1 MAPTLPSRKRK
12 AAERSKHSDA
22 PFDSDSDC
30 IIIASATSGPQPQS
44 KSTSEALLTRAPLE
58 EVNLNKRQR
67 TLQYVRI
74 PRVEAVLSD
83 AAATTPRHD
92 VSESPSSTDEEMG
105 DTSVAQSVQ
114 VPRIKKANTSSFV
127 QSSLSAFLSGPA
139 VKPPSERHGLLVTLP
154 KPDLKLSAGTLKDR
168 SKKPVTTSRP
178 RRSTTRTSY
187 AKESALEASTDD
199 EPDRSGKR
207 LGRGLKARRKS
218 YDDDGEYGAEVE
230 SSSADERE
238 GEDAEDV
245 QSDEDDADVASEASL
260 EEELP
265 KAAKGKA
272 SKAANSSKAV
282 TKRSPVTGVTG
293 TVTTKAN
300 SGMRNLNRKGTV
312 KGLEL
317 DLPPLSDT
325 FQIFEDMTTKAL
337 TLGLGEATKHLT
349 GTPLR
354 IATMC
359 SGTESPLLAL
369 LMVQDALKEAGVDT
383 IAVEHVFSAEIVPF
397 KQAYIERNFAP
408 PIIFRDITEF
418 TTAFES
424 DEPVAT
430 TAYGARVPIP
440 PADIVVAGTS
450 CVDYSRQNAHR
461 KGITDGGESG
471 ETWYGAL
478 AYCKAI
484 RPKMIVFENVQSA
497 DWGSMLKHY
506 RAIDY
511 DCEGVFVDSKD
522 YYIPHT
528 RQRGYM
534 ICFDSRRLGKS
545 GSSEG
550 LGQRWQDLMD
560 KFKRRASSSVSDFL
574 LPADQVIMRQHTRD
588 DEALREVDWAQC
600 EIRQMQY
607 RQSQGLGIARPVTHW
622 LESGFMIVPERG
634 QRAWFTR
641 QVERVKDTI
650 DCCILRTAVKDM
662 YDPRFKTCVWDLS
675 QNIERVHDASRGI
688 TGCILPTGIFF
699 VSDANRILAAEET
712 LMLQGIP
719 LNRISF
725 TTETQAELLD
735 FAGNAMTS
743 TVVGSA
749 LLAALIVGHKLID
762 PQWSPLDAPLSLLA
776 HGTSERVSLAPIAQ
790 PSAKT
795 VEAFTYR
802 PSVSKLDVDQ
812 LLVLAGRAAQR
823 CYCEGNDAL
832 CTKPLQECVD
842 CHHTICITCEGNPVH
857 NYHPFSNDD
866 RLQPAAFTAQLKAQL
881 PHQLS
886 LVCKIPD
893 IRAASVSASDN
904 DIANLKSFQNV
915 VKGIPGTVFSFQSIR
930 RTHCWTVSYTAREA
944 RLDLSID
951 NGRAEWSL
959 FATPGRDL
967 AASDWLRIT
976 LRQPVA
982 QATVS
987 LSLFNVE
994 WQWRVPGVRKLS
1006 LKLQGIGTR
1015 SPTWWARMELPA
1027 HLHNTQPQLLEVTPT
1042 GPDPSALERSLSG
1055 TYRYLP
1061 KCGKAADSLY
1071 CKIDPEQSDKERPIY
1086 LFWDPRPV
1094 GDSEEDVF
1102 VFSHDN
1108 SHLLKDEVRF
1118 VLAHIEAP
1126 WRPWPTTG
1134 KPVVPKIMADSTWVT
1149 AFESQ
1154 LQARDLDLVMKRSMS
1169 MTVSENENCDQA
1181 KYIIGCHVQ
1190 HQARDIDT
1198 TAGIVDVTKDAAFIA
1213 GHVWL
1218 FEIMQR
1224 QIELDTWHPISSDA
1238 ACGSCQACAP
1248 SKPQLKWKLDTDK
1261 KTLKAYEDVSMANE
1275 YERAFKARTEPI
1287 VVTSARNDHG
1297 YTVNFGINVVSLA
1310 HRAAARLPGGS
1321 SNHDAVGQWKLDTS
1335 SGSSVLTSPKF
1346 KLVANT
1352 GHPPDVKL
1360 GMQVELF
1367 PNQRLVL
1374 AWMQKQ
1380 EQGVDFFVEEAEE
1393 AVAKTT
1399 GWRAEVRISAPITVR
1414 GGICADHPGFGKT
1427 LTSLALVHAQYSE
1440 AGSSGTKIS
1449 NGLSARRDETSPGLL
1464 VSSATVIVCP
1474 ATLAQQWLDEIRD
1487 KIGSVSGVLTVFKIT
1502 DLARYSIPDFQDAKI
1517 ILVNRS
1523 ILGSEQYAERLAA
1536 FAAVPGPATKTGGR
1550 AFSQWLRFANEK
1562 VPEHVRLLQGN
1573 GRDSLRQHIQVTYR
1587 QHMESS
1593 HAGSEA
1599 SIPSRRLRGK
1609 DYVAAKGSKASQA
1622 QSLRAATS
1630 TVDTKE
1636 VDQPLFEMFY
1646 FNRLIVDEFHQ
1657 YDPREHAA
1665 ITALKADK
1673 RWGLSGTPAL
1683 DDLYDVAQLASII
1696 GVPLRT
1702 GSDGKGVMKARNI
1715 RAIRADMTDFERFE
1729 AMRALPSMAM
1739 HARLCEI
1746 HQLFLDTFVRR
1757 NVMDFAEMRYEDNL
1771 LPVTL
1776 DLDHRVMYTELSQHL
1791 NSLDMRIKRG
1801 KKSQATDRDERLY
1814 RAVNTSET
1822 AEEALSKTVAFLDRD
1837 TFDEASSGLVTLI
1850 QVREEQVSDTEKR
1863 LRQALSAAKQGEQ
1876 DNLQKWKQMCLDDGS
1891 LQDGE
1896 TIASIKNILT
1906 SARSHA
1912 DSGSSTSKRKRSGA
1926 SDEDLDEADGRAKPV
1941 RKNPLTSEVN
1951 TLSKR
1956 LVVAYRSLRYL
1967 HNVQRLQQHVTADL
1981 DPLKHCQAVNCHGV
1995 KPGINLAVSAS
2006 CGHIVCKDCH
2016 LSLDQ
2021 IHSTKCPAEGCSC
2034 SMQLYNLLWTSKMG
2048 DLYSTNPTPYGAK
2061 LESVVELLRNI
2072 RDAEEQAVLF
2082 VQYEEQMREVQRA
2095 LEGHNLLSQVI
2106 TDAGKAAAQINSFQ
2120 QNRKCTV
2127 MVLNASDETAAGLNL
2142 QNANHVMF
2150 VSPLLRDSQYG
2161 YEATM
2166 AQAIGRVRRHGQKRP
2181 IFLHRIVALDT
2192 IDIDILEHRERRS
2205 EAVTESGSL
2214 AIVAPPTAIV
2224 PLEANG
2230 KSKRE
2235 RCQLVKMGG
2244 VYSLQPHS
2252 WLCEGKGADGQMRIK
2267 GKSRVSGWEDFSS
2280 QLKFSRAYTED
2291 DD

>member
-1 MAPTLPSRKRK
+1 MASTLPSRKRK
-12 AAERSKHSDA
+12 AAERPKHNDDTLDS
-22 PFDSDSDC
+22 DSDSDC
-30 IIIASATSGPQPQS
+30 IIIASATSGPRPQH
-44 KSTSEALLTRAPLE
+44 KSTIDAPTMRVPLE

-74 PRVEAVLSD
+74 PRYEAVLSD
-83 AAATTPRHD
+83 AAATAPRHD
-92 VSESPSSTDEEMG
+92 DSQSPRAIDERMANSPVEQP
-105 DTSVAQSVQ
+105 AQ
-114 VPRIKKANTSSFV
+114 VPRMKKANPSSFV
-127 QSSLSAFLSGPA
+127 QSSLSAFLNGPA
-139 VKPPSERHGLLVTLP
+139 VKPSSERQGFLVTPPQPDP
-154 KPDLKLSAGTLKDR
+154 KPSTGA
-168 SKKPVTTSRP
+168 SKERAKKVVSTGRP
-178 RRSTTRTSY
+178 RRRTTRTLY
-187 AKESALEASTDD
+187 AKESELEASSDD
-199 EPDRSGKR
+199 EPVRSGTR
-207 LGRGLKARRKS
+207 LGLGLKARRKI
-218 YDDDGEYGAEVE
+218 DDADNDYGAEAE
-230 SSSADERE
+230 SSSAEE
-238 GEDAEDV
+238 PEAEDAE
-245 QSDEDDADVASEASL
+245 SDDDGTEVASEASL
-260 EEELP
+260 ENELP
-265 KAAKGKA
+265 RPAKGKA
-272 SKAANSSKAV
+272 SKAAKSSKAAV
-282 TKRSPVTGVTG
+282 KRSPVTGVPG
-293 TVTTKAN
+293 NATTKAK
-300 SGMRNLNRKGTV
+300 SGIQNLNRRGAV
-312 KGLEL
+312 KGLDL
-317 DLPPLSDT
+317 DLPPLSTT
-325 FQIFEDMTTKAL
+325 FQIFEDMTSKAL
-337 TLGLGEATKHLT
+337 TLGLGEATKYLA

-383 IAVEHVFSAEIVPF
+383 ITVKHVFSAEIVPF

-484 RPKMIVFENVQSA
+484 RPKMIIFENVQSA

-545 GSSEG
+545 GSSAG
-550 LGQRWQDLMD
+550 LGKRWQDLME
-560 KFKRRASSSVSDFL
+560 KLKRRASSSVSDFL

-749 LLAALIVGHKLID
+749 LLAALIVGHELID
-762 PQWSPLDAPLSLLA
+762 PQWSPPDALLSRVV
-776 HGTSERVSLAPIAQ
+776 HGAPERATLAPIAQ
-790 PSAKT
+790 PSADT

-802 PSVSKLDVDQ
+802 PSVSNLDVDE
-812 LLVLAGRAAQR
+812 LLALAGRAAQR

-832 CTKPLQECVD
+832 CAKPLQECVD
-842 CHHTICITCEGNPVH
+842 CHHTICITCGGNPVH

-881 PHQLS
+881 PHQLTLLS
-886 LVCKIPD
+886 KIPD
-893 IRAASVSASDN
+893 IRAASVVASDS
-904 DIANLKSFQNV
+904 DTANLSRFQKV
-915 VKGIPGTVFSFQSIR
+915 MKGIPGTVFGFQTIR
-930 RTHCWTVSYTAREA
+930 RTHCWTVSYAAPEA
-944 RLDLSID
+944 RLDLCID
-951 NGRAEWSL
+951 NGRAEWRL

-967 AASDWLRIT
+967 TANDWLRIA
-976 LRQPVA
+976 LRQPIA
-982 QATVS
+982 QAAAS
-987 LSLFNVE
+987 HSLFNVE

-1006 LKLQGIGTR
+1006 LKLQGTSTR

-1027 HLHNTQPQLLEVTPT
+1027 HLQNTQPQSLEVTMT
-1042 GPDPSALERSLSG
+1042 GPDASALGRSLSG

-1071 CKIDPEQSDKERPIY
+1071 CKISAGQSDERPIF

-1108 SHLLKDEVRF
+1108 SHLVKDEVRS

-1134 KPVVPKIMADSTWVT
+1134 KAVVPKIMADGTWVT
-1149 AFESQ
+1149 ASESQ
-1154 LQARDLDLVMKRSMS
+1154 LQAKELDLVMKRSLS
-1169 MTVSENENCDQA
+1169 MAVTEHERCDQA

-1190 HQARDIDT
+1190 EQAEDIDT
-1198 TAGIVDVTKDAAFIA
+1198 TAAIVDVTKDAAFIA

-1224 QIELDTWHPISSDA
+1224 QIDLDTWHPISSDA
-1238 ACGSCQACAP
+1238 VCGSCQACAP

-1275 YERAFKARTEPI
+1275 YERAFKARMEPI
-1287 VVTSARNDHG
+1287 VVTSTGHDHG

-1321 SNHDAVGQWKLDTS
+1321 SSHGVMAQWKLDTS

-1352 GHPPDVKL
+1352 GHPPNVKL

-1380 EQGVDFFVEEAEE
+1380 EQGIDFFVEESEE

-1427 LTSLALVHAQYSE
+1427 LTSLALIHAQYSE

-1449 NGLSARRDETSPGLL
+1449 KGLNARRDETAPGLL

-1474 ATLAQQWLDEIRD
+1474 ATLAQQWFDEIRD

-1502 DLARYSIPDFQDAKI
+1502 DLARYSIPDFQEAKI

-1550 AFSQWLRFANEK
+1550 AFAQWLRFANK
-1562 VPEHVRLLQGN
+1562 QVPEHLRLLQTD
-1573 GRDSLRQHIQVTYR
+1573 GRDSLSQHIQVTYR
-1587 QHMESS
+1587 EHMESS

-1665 ITALKADK
+1665 IVALKADK

-1683 DDLYDVAQLASII
+1683 DDLYDVAHLASMI

-1729 AMRALPSMAM
+1729 AMRTLPSMAM

-1757 NVMDFAEMRYEDNL
+1757 NVMDFAEMRYDDNL
-1771 LPVTL
+1771 LPVAL

-1801 KKSQATDRDERLY
+1801 KKSQATDRDEWLY

-1850 QVREEQVSDTEKR
+1850 QLREEQVSDTERK
-1863 LRQALSAAKQGEQ
+1863 LRHALIAAKQGEHE
-1876 DNLQKWKQMCLDDGS
+1876 NLQRWKQMCLDDGS

-1906 SARSHA
+1906 SARNHA
-1912 DSGSSTSKRKRSGA
+1912 DSGMATGKRKRSGA
-1926 SDEDLDEADGRAKPV
+1926 SDEDLDDADGPAKPV

-1967 HNVQRLQQHVTADL
+1967 HNVQQLQQHVTDDL
-1981 DPLKHCQAVNCHGV
+1981 DRLKHCQAVDCHGV
-1995 KPGINLAVSAS
+1995 KPGVDLAVSAS

-2016 LSLDQ
+2016 KSLDQ

-2034 SMQLYNLLWTSKMG
+2034 SLQLYNLLWTSKMG

-2061 LESVVELLRNI
+2061 LEKIVELLHDI
-2072 RDAEEQAVLF
+2072 RGKKEQAVLF
-2082 VQYEEQMREVQRA
+2082 VQYEEQMREVQCA
-2095 LEGHNLLSQVI
+2095 LEGQDLLSQVI

-2120 QNRKCTV
+2120 QNRKYTV

-2142 QNANHVMF
+2142 QNANHVIF
-2150 VSPLLRDSQYG
+2150 VSPLLRDSQYT

-2166 AQAIGRVRRHGQKRP
+2166 AQAIGRVRRHGQKKP
-2181 IFLHRIVALDT
+2181 IFVHRIVALDT
-2192 IDIDILEHRERRS
+2192 IDVDILEHRERRT
-2205 EAVTESGSL
+2205 EAITES
-2214 AIVAPPTAIV
+2214 AVPVVAAPPTATI

-2230 KSKRE
+2230 KPKRE
-2235 RCQLVKMGG
+2235 RCQLVKVNGK
-2244 VYSLQPHS
+2244 YSMQPHS
-2252 WLCEGKGADGQMRIK
+2252 WLCEGQGADGQMRVK

>member
-1 MAPTLPSRKRK
+1 MASTLPSRKRK
-12 AAERSKHSDA
+12 AAERPKHNDA
-22 PFDSDSDC
+22 TFDSDSDSDC
-30 IIIASATSGPQPQS
+30 IIIASATSGPRPQP
-44 KSTSEALLTRAPLE
+44 KSTIDTPTMRVPLE
-58 EVNLNKRQR
+58 EVHLNKRQR

-74 PRVEAVLSD
+74 PRDEAVLSD
-83 AAATTPRHD
+83 AAASTPRHD
-92 VSESPSSTDEEMG
+92 ESQSPPAIDERMANSPEEQSAQVSRT
-105 DTSVAQSVQ
+105 
-114 VPRIKKANTSSFV
+114 KKANTSGFV

-139 VKPPSERHGLLVTLP
+139 VKPSSKRQGFLVTPP
-154 KPDLKLSAGTLKDR
+154 KPDPKPSTGALKERA
-168 SKKPVTTSRP
+168 KKVVSTGRR
-178 RRSTTRTSY
+178 RRSITRTSY
-187 AKESALEASTDD
+187 AKESALQASSDD
-199 EPDRSGKR
+199 EPVRSGPR
-207 LGRGLKARRKS
+207 LGRGLKARRKI
-218 YDDDGEYGAEVE
+218 DDADNDYGAEAE
-230 SSSADERE
+230 SSSAEE
-238 GEDAEDV
+238 PEAEDAE
-245 QSDEDDADVASEASL
+245 SDEDGADVASEASL
-260 EEELP
+260 EEELQRP
-265 KAAKGKA
+265 AKGKA
-272 SKAANSSKAV
+272 SKAAKSSKAV
-282 TKRSPVTGVTG
+282 TKRSPVTGATG
-293 TVTTKAN
+293 NATTKAK
-300 SGMRNLNRKGTV
+300 SGMQKLNRRGTV
-312 KGLEL
+312 KGLDL

-325 FQIFEDMTTKAL
+325 FQIFEDMTSKAL
-337 TLGLGEATKHLT
+337 TLGLGEATKHLA

-383 IAVEHVFSAEIVPF
+383 IVVEHVFSAEIVPF

-424 DEPVAT
+424 NEPVAT

-461 KGITDGGESG
+461 KGIADGGESG
-471 ETWYGAL
+471 QTWYGAL

-484 RPKMIVFENVQSA
+484 RPKMIIFENVQSA
-497 DWGSMLKHY
+497 DWESMLKHY
-506 RAIDY
+506 RAIGY
-511 DCEGVFVDSKD
+511 DCEGVFIDSKD

-545 GSSEG
+545 GSSAG
-550 LGQRWQDLMD
+550 LGKRWQNLMD

-749 LLAALIVGHKLID
+749 LLAALIVGHDLID
-762 PQWSPLDAPLSLLA
+762 PQRSPPDASLSRVAHGASDRAPLS
-776 HGTSERVSLAPIAQ
+776 PIAQ
-790 PSAKT
+790 PSADT
-795 VEAFTYR
+795 VEVFTYR
-802 PSVSKLDVDQ
+802 PSVSKLDVDE
-812 LLVLAGRAAQR
+812 LLALAGRAAQR

-832 CTKPLQECVD
+832 CTKPLQDCID
-842 CHHTICITCEGNPVH
+842 CHHTICITCGGNPVH

-881 PHQLS
+881 PHQLTV
-886 LVCKIPD
+886 LCKIPD
-893 IRAASVSASDN
+893 IRAASVSASDS
-904 DIANLKSFQNV
+904 DAAHLKRFQLA
-915 VKGIPGTVFSFQSIR
+915 VKGIPGTVFSFQCIR
-930 RTHCWTVSYTAREA
+930 RTHCWTVSYTAPEA

-951 NGRAEWSL
+951 NGRAEWRL

-967 AASDWLRIT
+967 AANDWLRIA

-982 QATVS
+982 QAVAS
-987 LSLFNVE
+987 HSLFNVE

-1006 LKLQGIGTR
+1006 LKLQGTGTR

-1027 HLHNTQPQLLEVTPT
+1027 HLQNTQPQLLEVTTT
-1042 GPDPSALERSLSG
+1042 GPDASALERSLSG

-1071 CKIDPEQSDKERPIY
+1071 CKISAGQSNERPIF

-1102 VFSHDN
+1102 VFAHDN
-1108 SHLLKDEVRF
+1108 SHLVKDEVRSI
-1118 VLAHIEAP
+1118 LAHIEAP

-1134 KPVVPKIMADSTWVT
+1134 KPVVPKIMADGTWIT
-1149 AFESQ
+1149 ASESQ
-1154 LQARDLDLVMKRSMS
+1154 LQAKDLDLVMERSLS
-1169 MTVSENENCDQA
+1169 MAVTEHERCDQA
-1181 KYIIGCHVQ
+1181 KYIVGCRVQ
-1190 HQARDIDT
+1190 EQSNDIDT

-1224 QIELDTWHPISSDA
+1224 QIDLDTWHPISSNA
-1238 ACGSCQACAP
+1238 VCGTCQACSP
-1248 SKPQLKWKLDTDK
+1248 STPQLKWKLDTDK

-1275 YERAFKARTEPI
+1275 YERAFKARMEPI
-1287 VVTSARNDHG
+1287 VVTSTGDNHG

-1310 HRAAARLPGGS
+1310 HRAAARLSGGS
-1321 SNHDAVGQWKLDTS
+1321 SSHDVVPRWKLDTS
-1335 SGSSVLTSPKF
+1335 SGSSVLTTPKF

-1352 GHPPDVKL
+1352 GHPPNVKL

-1380 EQGVDFFVEEAEE
+1380 EQGIDFFVEEAEE

-1399 GWRAEVRISAPITVR
+1399 GWRAEVRVSAPIKVR

-1427 LTSLALVHAQYSE
+1427 LTSLALIHAQYSE

-1449 NGLSARRDETSPGLL
+1449 KGLTARRDETAPGLL

-1474 ATLAQQWLDEIRD
+1474 ATLAQQWFDEIRD

-1502 DLARYSIPDFQDAKI
+1502 DLARYSIADFQEAKI

-1550 AFSQWLRFANEK
+1550 AFAQWLRFANK
-1562 VPEHVRLLQGN
+1562 QVPEHLRLLQTG
-1573 GRDSLRQHIQVTYR
+1573 GRDSLSQHIQVTYR
-1587 QHMESS
+1587 EHMESS

-1715 RAIRADMTDFERFE
+1715 RTIRADMTDFERFE
-1729 AMRALPSMAM
+1729 AMRTLPSMAM

-1757 NVMDFAEMRYEDNL
+1757 NVMDFAEMRYDDNL
-1771 LPVTL
+1771 LPVAL
-1776 DLDHRVMYTELSQHL
+1776 DLDHRAMYTELSQHL

-1822 AEEALSKTVAFLDRD
+1822 AEEALSKTVAFLDRG

-1850 QVREEQVSDTEKR
+1850 QLREEQVSDTEKK
-1863 LRQALSAAKQGEQ
+1863 LRRALMAAKQGEHE
-1876 DNLQKWKQMCLDDGS
+1876 NLQRWKQMCLDDGS

-1906 SARSHA
+1906 STRNHA
-1912 DSGSSTSKRKRSGA
+1912 DSGMSTGKRKRSGA
-1926 SDEDLDEADGRAKPV
+1926 SDEDLDEADGPAKPV

-1967 HNVQRLQQHVTADL
+1967 HNVQRLQQHVTDDL
-1981 DPLKHCQAVNCHGV
+1981 DRLKQCQAVDCHGV
-1995 KPGINLAVSAS
+1995 KPGVNLAVSAS
-2006 CGHIVCKDCH
+2006 CGHIICKDCH
-2016 LSLDQ
+2016 NGLDE

-2034 SMQLYNLLWTSKMG
+2034 SLQLYNLLWTSKMG
-2048 DLYSTNPTPYGAK
+2048 DLYCTKPTPYGAK
-2061 LESVVELLRNI
+2061 LENVVELLRNI
-2072 RDAEEQAVLF
+2072 RDKQEQAVLF

-2095 LEGHNLLSQVI
+2095 LEGQDLLSRVI

-2120 QNRKCTV
+2120 QDRKYTV

-2142 QNANHVMF
+2142 QNANHVIF
-2150 VSPLLRDSQYG
+2150 VSPLLRDSQYS

-2166 AQAIGRVRRHGQKRP
+2166 AQAIGRVRRHGQKKP
-2181 IFLHRIVALDT
+2181 IFVHRIVALDT
-2192 IDIDILEHRERRS
+2192 IDVDILEHRERRT
-2205 EAVTESGSL
+2205 EAITES
-2214 AIVAPPTAIV
+2214 AAPAVVAPPTAVV

-2230 KSKRE
+2230 KPRRE
-2235 RCQLVKMGG
+2235 RCQLVKVDG
-2244 VYSLQPHS
+2244 VYSMQPHS
-2252 WLCEGKGADGQMRIK
+2252 WLCEGKGADGQMRVK